1 MKFPPT
7 IEDFSKCNYVIHRFE
22 DKASSKICG
31 AKAIKFYI
39 WTDPWAISFISRCE
53 NHVNYKMAS
62 LSQSQEVTYEEALIW
77 EVLGS

>member
-1 MKFPPT
+1 MPFP
-7 IEDFSKCNYVIHRFE
+7 ISIKDFSKCNYVTT
-22 DKASSKICG
+22 KTKICG

-39 WTDPWAISFISRCE
+39 WTDPWSVSFISRCE

-77 EVLGS
+77 EVLQS